1 MSRAARL
8 LSKLWA
14 NCEQECSEDMKTY
27 TSLLQEPALQAF
39 ANESYNHVRFPKP
52 LSCKPTAIRKQM
64 NKQRTPIPLSTA
76 VVGCIP
82 IERLPY
88 MRSKQQRQS
97 TFLFFFFFP
106 WLLKKSLSGSS
117 PIHTFSWS
125 WKISITLITSFD
137 PSGVLDVYIYIFF
150 LPPSSPFHLHEKCV
164 YTFFFLTPSRLI
176 DPHPLSKEKKNL

>member
-52 LSCKPTAIRKQM
+52 LSCKPTSIPYG
-64 NKQRTPIPLSTA
+64 NKRTKNPNSSQYCSCRIHSYRTFTLHEEQTA
-76 VVGCIP
+76 KG
-82 IERLPY
+82 EHLP
-88 MRSKQQRQS
+88 
-97 TFLFFFFFP
+97 FFFFP
-106 WLLKKSLSGSS
+106 PMASEKSLSGSS

-125 WKISITLITSFD
+125 RKISITLITSFD
-137 PSGVLDVYIYIFF
+137 PSGVLDVYIQIFF
-150 LPPSSPFHLHEKCV
+150 FSTSVFPFSS
-164 YTFFFLTPSRLI
+164 S
-176 DPHPLSKEKKNL
+176 